1 MSLICLFLLVK
12 VAADDLTKQLSESF
26 TPDDAFM
33 FGPRSILEFDHSQTV
48 SHSKES
54 LSFDGVCSLSSLFPT
69 LNGVHYILTNCLF
82 LNWEKDDD
90 C

>member
-1 MSLICLFLLVK
+1 

-33 FGPRSILEFDHSQTV
+33 FGPQSILEFDQSQAV

-54 LSFDGVCSLSSLFPT
+54 LSFDGVCSFHHCFQPLSLHEA
-69 LNGVHYILTNCLF
+69 HYILTNCLF
-82 LNWEKDDD
+82 LKREKDDEWGGLV
-90 C
+90 

>member
-54 LSFDGVCSLSSLFPT
+54 LSFDGVCSLSSLFPVNN
-69 LNGVHYILTNCLF
+69 LVWSSLHSDKLSF
-82 LNWEKDDD
+82 S
-90 C
+90 